1 MRRPSDREENTAFAE
16 SRLQDADII
25 KEMRDFSGYRM
36 IQEAGSSIL
45 SRANQFSG
53 LLLQLL
59 KQINIV

>member
-1 MRRPSDREENTAFAE
+1 
-16 SRLQDADII
+16 
-25 KEMRDFSGYRM
+25 M